1 MGSVDSTP
9 TWADRATPSAL
20 SDPASTRERLRAA
33 ALELFGEK
41 GYDGASM
48 TALADRVG
56 IAKPSLYNY
65 YRSKDELLLD
75 LVEEGMRQW
84 MAACMPPFSE
94 PGSFERQLAR
104 HLRLTVDFAQSRPHV
119 VSVFQLATAH
129 VQGELAARV
138 QTRVEVLETEV
149 RQLVDRSLRQ
159 AIDRGE
165 LSGVNAEEVHVFLGI
180 FFHGL
185 LFLQTSCPHLVGP
198 TNTRLE
204 SVWRILFRGLS
215 GRDPEETLA

>member
-1 MGSVDSTP
+1 MSTQEVSEKP
-9 TWADRATPSAL
+9 AAASPA
-20 SDPASTRERLRAA
+20 DPASTRERLRAA

-48 TALADRVG
+48 TALAERVG

-84 MAACMPPFSE
+84 TAACMPPFAE
-94 PGSFERQLAR
+94 PWSFEKQLAQ
-104 HLRLTVDFAQSRPHV
+104 HLRLTVEFAQTRPHV
-119 VSVFQLATAH
+119 VAVFQFATAH
-129 VQGELAARV
+129 VQGDLAVRV
-138 QTRVEVLETEV
+138 QQRVEALEAAI
-149 RQLVDRSLRQ
+149 RGDVDRSLRV
-159 AIDRGE
+159 AIARGE
-165 LSGVNAEEVHVFLGI
+165 LAAASPEDVHVFLGI

-198 TNTRLE
+198 TNSRLE
-204 SVWRILFRGLS
+204 SVWRFLFRGIS